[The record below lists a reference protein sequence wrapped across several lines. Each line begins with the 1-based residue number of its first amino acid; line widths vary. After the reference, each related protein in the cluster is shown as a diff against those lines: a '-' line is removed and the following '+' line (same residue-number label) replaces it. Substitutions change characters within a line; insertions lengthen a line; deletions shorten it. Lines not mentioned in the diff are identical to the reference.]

1 MIDRSVENLP
11 DTGKKPCILLVED
24 DPATVQML
32 SLGMRYAGFELVV
45 AMTGLEGLQAA
56 HDCNPDLILL
66 DWMLPGMDG
75 LSLCRRLRKMGDIP
89 IIMLT
94 ARDEID
100 DRVHGLDA
108 GADDYLV
115 KPFHFDELAARI
127 RARLRNNNNLPDDH
141 TLSFA
146 DLTLDMKLHEAI
158 RAGKHIALTATE
170 FNVLLLFLRHPRQVL
185 TKEQILETIWGYDF
199 GGSANIVEQY
209 VRSLRQKLGEPV
221 LIQTVRGVGYVLR
234 ELP

>member
-1 MIDRSVENLP
+1 MVDRSMGSQRDV
-11 DTGKKPCILLVED
+11 GKQPCILLVED

-32 SLGMRYAGFELVV
+32 SLGMRYAGFKLVV
-45 AMTGLEGLQAA
+45 ATTGLEGLQAT

-75 LSLCRRLRKMGDIP
+75 LALCRRLRKMGDTP

-115 KPFHFDELAARI
+115 KPFHFDELAARM
-127 RARLRNNNNLPDDH
+127 RARLRHNLPSDH
-141 TLSFA
+141 TLCFA

-158 RAGKHIALTATE
+158 RTGKHIALTATE

-185 TKEQILETIWGYDF
+185 TKELILETVWGYDF

-209 VRSLRQKLGEPV
+209 VRSLRQKIGEPV